1 MCRHQSSNNAAKCML
16 QYTDL
21 KEQQED
27 LRRWYL
33 TLCEKLSLVGRVRV
47 AEDGVNVTVRA
58 GL

>member
-1 MCRHQSSNNAAKCML
+1 ML